1 MTTPE
6 EGLAAIHARFGAHPG
21 HRALH
26 AKGVICAATFT
37 ATPEAAALTR
47 AGHMSGEPIP
57 ATARLSNGGG
67 DPTVPDYAPDVR
79 GLAVA
84 FHLADGTRT
93 DILAQTL
100 PRFPFPDERGFF
112 DALAISKP
120 SLSALLKLPGF
131 AVRNP
136 RALAELPKANKVLG
150 RLRQLRRAPLLP
162 LPRLQVDRRRR
173 QRALRPLH
181 LAADRRR
188 ARHPQVRGEAPRPP
202 TTSSTT
208 SPSGSSASRCGCG
221 SRSRSPP
228 PATTSTT
235 PPRSGR
241 TSASGSTV
249 GTLEIT
255 GDRPRR
261 RRLDRHGPDAARRR
275 DRALGRPR
283 AALPPGRLRPLAP
296 APHRTG

>member
-6 EGLAAIHARFGAHPG
+6 EGLAAIHARFGAHAG

-26 AKGVICAATFT
+26 AKGVICASTFT

-67 DPTVPDYAPDVR
+67 DPTDPDYSPDVR

-112 DALAISKP
+112 DSLAISKP

-136 RALAELPKANKVLG
+136 RALAELPKVNRILNRCASFAARRYYPFHAYRWIAADGSERYVRYTWLPTVDEPDI
-150 RLRQLRRAPLLP
+150 RQVRGQAPG
-162 LPRLQVDRRRR
+162 PRLPV
-173 QRALRPLH
+173 
-181 LAADRRR
+181 RR
-188 ARHPQVRGEAPRPP
+188 ARAAARARAGAD
-202 TTSSTT
+202 
-208 SPSGSSASRCGCG
+208 AS

-241 TSASGSTV
+241 TTASGSPSARSRSPAIDRDADDSIV
-249 GTLEIT
+249 MDPMRLVDGIEPS
-255 GDRPRR
+255 GDPVLRYRPAVYDLSHRR
-261 RRLDRHGPDAARRR
+261 R
-275 DRALGRPR
+275 
-283 AALPPGRLRPLAP
+283 
-296 APHRTG
+296 TSK